1 MNLDHKIQVKY
12 IQFTIN
18 HGMHAVLKFG
28 YCDPNTR
35 DVAEN
40 ARDVAKNARDVAKK
54 ARDVAKI
61 VKTGAAAWTSV
72 F

>member
-1 MNLDHKIQVKY
+1 
-12 IQFTIN
+12 
-18 HGMHAVLKFG
+18 MHAVLKFG

-35 DVAEN
+35 DVAKN
-40 ARDVAKNARDVAKK
+40 ARDVAKNARDVAEN